1 MQAPSALLPIQDMS
15 ELSSQ
20 SPHRHNIA
28 NKRRHTAY
36 SKKSRFK
43 KFLKLLVLGTLILGV
58 LGALAG
64 WGLYSFVTERYEK
77 WAMEFDL
84 ERINDLEKPS
94 IIYDRNGEEIGRIY
108 VENRSYVTL
117 DKVSP
122 NMINA
127 LIAQEDSR
135 FREHPGYDLI
145 GMSRAALELL
155 RANGDV
161 NQGASTITQQL
172 ARNAYDLKSRAL
184 ARGENGFGRKIVEI
198 FLAKRITE
206 RYSKDQVLEFYLNRV
221 YLGSGYYGI
230 RSASLGYFGKEPSE
244 LTTRE
249 AASIAALIKNPNGL
263 SPLRSPEKNLKW
275 RNHVLERMAKAGY
288 ITLEETER
296 LKNMPLGL
304 NPKPLQRKVSHIYE
318 RIANQITQYLGEDR
332 VNAAGLK
339 IYTTLDKNLQ
349 ETSETALR
357 QALETIEA
365 RPGYK
370 HIKASSFQNG
380 QDTPPAYLEGS
391 VLIVDNATGAI
402 LAYHGG
408 RDYNKRQYDAIELG
422 ARPPGTSI
430 LPILYATAFDSG
442 YSPASKVL
450 DDAIDN
456 RLTGIGGVEGILGEW
471 GTETPKSRYEGNIT
485 SREAL
490 SQSKIAAS
498 LRLGMEL
505 GPKPFIKKM
514 QEFGIRK
521 PIREAGTE
529 VNPVYRPRIYVGT
542 EPASLKEMT
551 MAFTAIPNGG
561 ERPENLYFLDRVE
574 DETGYVIWESP
585 QALGDRKKV
594 RATTSAT
601 AFQLHSILQ
610 DSLKRGS
617 ASKVAPLLPEKFNG
631 AIKTGTT
638 YNFADNWMFGYDS
651 RITCGIWIGFL
662 EGKKPIYDGAFSSD
676 TCGKAMAKILDA
688 TVRIFPAKELTP
700 PDTVESVEIC
710 TKSGM
715 RATRNCY
722 EQEADDNG
730 TNPKYRLT
738 TITEYL
744 RKGDLS
750 LPFCNLHGEESISLE
765 MFASSAGP
773 GSKARILP
781 VIPILPRQAALLGKD
796 PYHTEQI
803 TAPSLRNYDFLPSNA
818 NEAPAAQ
825 AIEDES
831 SIYDSSESTIS
842 LPAPKSIQLDMP
854 DIE

>member
-1 MQAPSALLPIQDMS
+1 MS

-20 SPHRHNIA
+20 SPQRHPLT
-28 NKRRHTAY
+28 NKRRHSAY
-36 SKKSRFK
+36 AKKNRFK
-43 KFLKLLVLGTLILGV
+43 KILRLALLGIFVLTI
-58 LGALAG
+58 LGALSG
-64 WGLYSFVTERYEK
+64 WGLYTFITERYEK

-117 DKVSP
+117 DKISP

-145 GMSRAALELL
+145 GMSRAAVELF
-155 RANGDV
+155 RASGEV

-172 ARNAYDLKSRAL
+172 ARNAYNLKGRAL
-184 ARGENGFGRKIVEI
+184 SRGENGFGRKIVEI
-198 FLAKRITE
+198 FLSKRITE

-221 YLGSGYYGI
+221 YLGRSYSGGGGYYGI
-230 RSASLGYFGKEPSE
+230 RSASLAYFGKEPSD

-263 SPLRSPEKNLKW
+263 SPLRAPEKNLKW
-275 RNHVLERMAKAGY
+275 RNHVLDRMAKGGY
-288 ITLEETER
+288 ITTDEAER
-296 LKNMPLGL
+296 LKEMPLGL
-304 NPKPLQRKVSHIYE
+304 NPKPLQRNTSHIYE

-349 ETSETALR
+349 EISGKALH
-357 QALETIEA
+357 QALDAIES

-370 HIKASSFQNG
+370 HPKASSFKSG
-380 QDTPPAYLEGS
+380 QKAPYAYLEGAA
-391 VLIVDNATGAI
+391 LIVDNATGAI

-408 RDYNKRQYDAIELG
+408 RDYEKRQYDAIELG
-422 ARPPGTSI
+422 ARPPGTSL

-485 SREAL
+485 SRLAL

-514 QEFGIRK
+514 EDFGIRK

-561 ERPENLYFLDRVE
+561 ERPDNLYFLDRVE

-617 ASKVAPLLPEKFNG
+617 ASRVASLLPTQFKG

-662 EGKKPIYDGAFSSD
+662 DGKKPIYDGAFSSD
-676 TCGKAMAKILDA
+676 TCGKAMASILDTA
-688 TVRIFPAKELTP
+688 VKQFPDKEITP

-722 EQEADDNG
+722 EQEPDGNG
-730 TNPKYRLT
+730 QNTKYRLT
-738 TITEYL
+738 TLTEYL
-744 RKGDLS
+744 RKKGDK
-750 LPFCNLHGEESISLE
+750 LPFCNLHGEEAISLE

-773 GSKARILP
+773 GNKARILP
-781 VIPILPRQAALLGKD
+781 VIPILALQSALIGKD

-803 TAPSLRNYDFLPSNA
+803 TAPAKHNYDLLPSGTD
-818 NEAPAAQ
+818 EAPAAQ
-825 AIEDES
+825 AQEIDDEA
-831 SIYDSSESTIS
+831 SIYDSSESAIS
-842 LPAPKSIQLDMP
+842 LPPPANIQFDMP
-854 DIE
+854 DID